1 MTEHKVKI
9 IEKEDIEQ
17 VEGEEF
23 VKELDTRLSIYKIKK
38 LKQVE
43 DENGDMVNVV
53 IETNDK
59 SRELLLRDKGKLET
73 QLEEVNDILSQM
85 DDEDI
90 RVAPIKEIAKK

>member
-53 IETNDK
+53 IETNYK